1 MITIVGAGALGSHV
15 ALLLRNMKHGLKVID
30 MDRVEQK
37 NTQAQFHGKMGL
49 GMNKAKALE
58 RSLLGMFGTKIDG
71 IPVKV
76 AETNV
81 DVLLKGS
88 DLVIDCT
95 DNLAARRVIQQ
106 FCRTSRLECL
116 HGALAADGTFA
127 RVIWSELF
135 VPDSEGTAGEATCVD
150 GEHLPFFVLVA
161 SYVALEAQ
169 RFLQTAKKWSLQITP
184 AGVTRLA

>member
-15 ALLLRNMKHGLKVID
+15 ALVLRNMKQGLTICDFDRID
-30 MDRVEQK
+30 SHNMR
-37 NTQAQFHGKMGL
+37 AQFLGRMGVGK
-49 GMNKAKALE
+49 NKAQ
-58 RSLLGMFGTKIDG
+58 SLSQSLYGMFGVKTVF
-71 IPVKV
+71 IPHKL
-76 AETNV
+76 AKDNV
-81 DVLLKGS
+81 STVLANS
-88 DLVIDCT
+88 ELVIDCT
-95 DNLAARRVIQQ
+95 DNLAARQVIQQ
-106 FCRTSRLECL
+106 YCRTSGLPCL
-116 HGALAADGTFA
+116 HGALSADGTFA

-184 AGVTRLA
+184 AGVIRLA